1 MQKLPKNPT
10 KICGKNLL
18 SDKLSGQKTRQKIF
32 YDFFN
37 KKPAKNLKYIQKLY
51 NFTKYQSSGETG
63 KHNSLRNYDREASG
77 FDSQLDYEYGSIPFA
92 D

>member
-1 MQKLPKNPT
+1 MQKPRKKPT

-18 SDKLSGQKTRQKIF
+18 SDKLSRQKTRQKIF

-51 NFTKYQSSGETG
+51 NFTK
-63 KHNSLRNYDREASG
+63 H
-77 FDSQLDYEYGSIPFA
+77 
-92 D
+92 